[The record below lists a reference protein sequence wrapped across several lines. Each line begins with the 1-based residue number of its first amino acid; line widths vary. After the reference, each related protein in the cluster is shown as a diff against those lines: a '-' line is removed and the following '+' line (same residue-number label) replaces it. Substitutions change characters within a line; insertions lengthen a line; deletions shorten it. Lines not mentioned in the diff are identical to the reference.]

1 MAHTCL
7 LVDERERDSFIHSK
21 RVVFWFSLSLSL
33 AREEEEEAMD
43 RRGPRRT
50 PPDGCVVVVVVVLS
64 TDRPKGKE
72 KERKREMPR
81 RPEKKIVVAK
91 GPCAG
96 EKIVE
101 FKKNYQKGLHRIN
114 VSFLPAIE
122 KEENTLSILLAP
134 RCSSLAHLR
143 RRRRRRRAALSLSFF
158 PSQST
163 FVKSVV
169 LLNPLE
175 DFVVDRKKRRKR
187 EIFFSNTYKTLN
199 STASVFFV
207 CC

>member
-1 MAHTCL
+1 
-7 LVDERERDSFIHSK
+7 
-21 RVVFWFSLSLSL
+21 
-33 AREEEEEAMD
+33 MD

-81 RPEKKIVVAK
+81 RPEKKIVVVAK

-122 KEENTLSILLAP
+122 KEENTRSILLAP

-143 RRRRRRRAALSLSFF
+143 RRRRRRRAALSLFLSVSKHFRQKRRSFK
-158 PSQST
+158 PSRR
-163 FVKSVV
+163 
-169 LLNPLE
+169 
-175 DFVVDRKKRRKR
+175 FVVDRKRRKR
-187 EIFFSNTYKTLN
+187 EIFFFQTHIKP
-199 STASVFFV
+199 
-207 CC
+207 